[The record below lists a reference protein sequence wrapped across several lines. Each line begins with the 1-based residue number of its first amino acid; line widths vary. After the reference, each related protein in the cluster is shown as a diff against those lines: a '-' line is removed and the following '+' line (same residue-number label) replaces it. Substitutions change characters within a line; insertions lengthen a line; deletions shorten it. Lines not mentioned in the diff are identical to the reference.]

1 MTDMTIPNILSIFRI
16 ILVPVFIFV
25 VLSGEANAYMFGMAV
40 FLLAGFTDVLDGY
53 LARKYN
59 CTSVLGRILDPLAD
73 KLMVAS
79 ALVCAVIEELIPLWL
94 ALAYI
99 AKELMQGVGGFLFYN
114 KVNDMIPSNILGKA
128 ATTVFYTTIFCVFI
142 IPSLPAFIK
151 DTLVYICASLLI
163 ATLTVYVRLGI
174 KLAKKLPKE
183 SNDEV

>member
-1 MTDMTIPNILSIFRI
+1 MRILS
-16 ILVPVFIFV
+16 VPLPRPLMISPTVGSI
-25 VLSGEANAYMFGMAV
+25 
-40 FLLAGFTDVLDGY
+40 T
-53 LARKYN
+53 N

-142 IPSLPAFIK
+142 IPSLPVFIK
-151 DTLVYICASLLI
+151 NTLVYICAALLI
-163 ATLTVYVRLGI
+163 ATLTVYVRLGMKI
-174 KLAKKLPKE
+174 AKKLPKE